1 MPLWAHK
8 QYKIMKIIW
17 KFQKFLLYLYCSS
30 LKKWKCDKL
39 KYGGLVKLVKMFAHQ
54 YSGEIASKS
63 VKVK

>member
-1 MPLWAHK
+1 MSNTDSNRNEITRDWR
-8 QYKIMKIIW
+8 
-17 KFQKFLLYLYCSS
+17 LLSKNGS
-30 LKKWKCDKL
+30 LIKLKYNKL